1 MLKVIIQKRREGM
14 DIGLF
19 TDTFI
24 PIADGVGR
32 VVLAYAET
40 LPKLGAQVT
49 VSAPL
54 YHFGNRA
61 MLPFDLI
68 DYSAIKIPTISQY
81 STGSPVLDTHYR
93 RRMRAA
99 KLSIAHA
106 HSPFAAGVEAVR
118 IAKAKGIPLVGTF
131 HSKYY
136 DDFYKATK
144 SETIS
149 KALVSNVVSFYE
161 KCDEVWAVSSST
173 ADVLYSYGFNGE
185 IIVMPNGVNF
195 RTLNEDKLK
204 EVEEKYGIG
213 DKKMLLFVGQI
224 DYKKNI
230 KLVLESAAL
239 LKKSGVDFILI
250 LAGRGPD
257 KKSIKADIKEL
268 GIKDNTKLIGH
279 IDDSALLDALYARA
293 RAFVF
298 PSLYDNAPM
307 VVREAAVMSTPSILI
322 NGSSA
327 AEIVE
332 DGVNGFLCDNT
343 PESLFEKLKLLLD
356 NKELAENAG
365 KNAKESIP
373 VSWENIISKALKRYE
388 ALMESSNYKYKK

>member
-1 MLKVIIQKRREGM
+1 M

-40 LPKLGAQVT
+40 LPKLGAKVT

-68 DYSAIKIPTISQY
+68 DYSAVKIPTISQY

-99 KLSIAHA
+99 KIDIAHA
-106 HSPFAAGVEAVR
+106 HSPFAAGIEAVR
-118 IAKAKGIPLVGTF
+118 IAKSKGIPLVATF

-149 KALVSNVVSFYE
+149 KALISNVVSFYE
-161 KCDEVWAVSSST
+161 KCDEVWAVSKST
-173 ADVLYSYGFNGE
+173 ADVLYSYGFKGE
-185 IIVMPNGVNF
+185 ITVMPNGVNF
-195 RTLNEDKLK
+195 RTLDKEK
-204 EVEEKYGIG
+204 IKQVEELYGIG
-213 DKKMLLFVGQI
+213 DKNMLLFVGQI
-224 DYKKNI
+224 NYKKNI

-239 LKKSGVDFILI
+239 LKKSGEDFVLL

-257 KKSIKADIKEL
+257 EKSIQKDIEEL
-268 GIKDNTKLIGH
+268 GLKNNAKLIGH
-279 IDDSALLDALYARA
+279 IDDSAVLDALYSRA
-293 RAFVF
+293 LAFVF

-307 VVREAAVMSTPSILI
+307 VVREAAVMATPSILI
-322 NGSSA
+322 DGSSA

-343 PESLFEKLKLLLD
+343 PESLFEKLKLLLE
-356 NKELAENAG
+356 NNELAENVG
-365 KNAKESIP
+365 QNAKESIP
-373 VSWENIISKALKRYE
+373 MSWENILSKALKRYE
-388 ALMESSNYKYKK
+388 ALIESGNYKYKK